1 MSINIISTYKDNK
14 IFFNHVK
21 NQSPNNSAFDLHT
34 HDICELI
41 FLKKGDVS
49 GIINGKIYK
58 LKKNDLIIFRPRVLH
73 GIQIDT
79 NKEYERINILFDEKK
94 IANKAFE
101 KVPQNLDV
109 INYSGNNYMIDIFN
123 KFDFYYNQFDND
135 NLKTITTNLVEEII
149 FNLTLVKNKEISQNP
164 FSVNSN
170 VNTAIEFIDKNYTL
184 PITID
189 DICNELYISKSHL
202 HHLFIDNL
210 HISPKK
216 YINLQRLSK
225 AQSMIKNGSKPYDI
239 YLSCGFKD
247 YATFYRNYKVH
258 FGHIPSMETEKEI
271 ERKIKS

>member
-1 MSINIISTYKDNK
+1 MDITTVSTYKDNK
-14 IFFNHVK
+14 ILYNHII
-21 NQSPNNSAFDLHT
+21 NHSPNKNGFDLHT

-41 FLKKGDVS
+41 FFKKGDVS

-79 NKEYERINILFDEKK
+79 NNEYERINILFDEKK
-94 IANKAFE
+94 IANKIFE
-101 KVPQNLDV
+101 SVPKDLDV
-109 INYSGNNYMIDIFN
+109 INYTGNNYIIDIFN
-123 KFDFYYNQFDND
+123 KFDFYYNQFNTE
-135 NLKTITTNLVEEII
+135 NLKVIITNLVEEII
-149 FNLTLVKNKEISQNP
+149 FNLTLVKSKEISQNP

-202 HHLFIDNL
+202 HHLFNDNL

-225 AQSMIKNGSKPYDI
+225 AQSMIRNGSKPYDI
-239 YLSCGFKD
+239 FLSCGFKD
-247 YATFYRNYKVH
+247 YTTFYRNYKEH
-258 FGHIPSMETEKEI
+258 FGHIPSMEMEKEI
-271 ERKIKS
+271 ERKIES